1 MNNKN
6 KLNNQHDGPNGE
18 IHILFQVILGLAK
31 DLDRIR
37 PRAQI
42 IGLDWM
48 SHPLARSMQ
57 ILVNRHSQSA
67 SEKYREIEITR

>member
-31 DLDRIR
+31 DLGPNR

-42 IGLDWM
+42 IGLASS
-48 SHPLARSMQ
+48 SHPLAHSMQ
-57 ILVNRHSQSA
+57 ILANRHSQSA
-67 SEKYREIEITR
+67 SDKYRDHSDH